1 MKKTIRKVF
10 PSWNFDKEENW
21 LNEMSSKGL
30 QLCEVGYCRYVFEYG
45 EPNAFIYRIEL
56 QKDYMNDAKTEQYA
70 QLMADFGIEKAG
82 EVFGWAYFKKKADAN
97 GFELFSDVSSRIS
110 YFNRI
115 LVLFGVLLG
124 FNLLGSYFNF
134 SVAFTGDNNFTAY
147 INLTSGIICSI
158 ACLPLTYGLIRVNCK
173 RHKLE
178 KENVI
183 RE

>member
-10 PSWNFDKEENW
+10 PIWNFDKEENW
-21 LNEMSSKGL
+21 FNEMSSKGL
-30 QLCEVGYCRYVFEYG
+30 LLYEVGYCRYIFEYG

-115 LVLFGVLLG
+115 LILFGVLLG
-124 FNLLGSYFNF
+124 FNLFGSYLNLSIAFSGDSFFNYF
-134 SVAFTGDNNFTAY
+134 
-147 INLTSGIICSI
+147 NLASGIICSI
-158 ACLPLTYGLIRVNCK
+158 VCLPVGYGFIRIACK
-173 RHKLE
+173 RNKLK
-178 KENVI
+178 KENVF